1 MKSSDENST
10 DEGELYEKIINMFLK
25 EGEKPNLK
33 EIMKSKS
40 IIELMEK
47 LKDNKNKELA
57 RNALV
62 VLLSLYDDFPP
73 DLFHNLGTDIEKL
86 SEEDRIEALKKLKET
101 FLDNKGKNNK

>member
-1 MKSSDENST
+1 MKSSDENSS
-10 DEGELYEKIINMFLK
+10 DEEELYEKIINMFLK
-25 EGEKPNLK
+25 EGEKPNIK